1 MRKSFDDL
9 TIADDFM
16 FCKVMQDEG
25 ICKQFLEMILAGQ
38 IGKIVYLAPQNSVAP
53 GIEAKSVRLDI
64 LVKDEAGKSYDIEMQ
79 VSNEHNLPKR
89 MRYYQAAIDIA
100 FLDKGEHYKALNDS
114 YIIFV
119 CLFDAIGKGKPLYTF
134 ENICIEDGQTP
145 LRDGTKKVI
154 INAQAFRKAE
164 NKELKGFLEY
174 VKTGTVNTEYT
185 GRIETM
191 IQTVKKSEQARQEYR
206 FMSGFEMDAR
216 EEGIQQGIEQGIQ
229 QGLRQGIQQGKS
241 LGLAEGSRQK
251 ALETARILKQLGDS
265 VKKIMQATGLSKE
278 EVEAIN

>member
-1 MRKSFDDL
+1 MHKRFDDL

-25 ICKQFLEMILAGQ
+25 ICKEFLEMVLANE
-38 IGKIVYLAPQNSVAP
+38 IGKIAYLSPQNTVAA
-53 GIEAKSVRLDI
+53 GIEAKSVRLDLLI
-64 LVKDEAGKSYDIEMQ
+64 KDEGGKSYDIEMQ
-79 VSNEHNLPKR
+79 VANEYNLPKR

-100 FLDKGEHYKALNDS
+100 FLDKGSHYKTLNDS

-119 CLFDAIGKGKPLYTF
+119 CLFDAIGKDRPLYTF
-134 ENICIEDGQTP
+134 ENICLEDGQTP
-145 LRDGTKKVI
+145 LQDGTKKVI

-191 IQTVKKSEQARQEYR
+191 IQAVKQNEQARREYR

-216 EEGIQQGIEQGIQ
+216 EEGFADGAYQ
-229 QGLRQGIQQGKS
+229 KS
-241 LGLAEGSRQK
+241 LQDA
-251 ALETARILKQLGDS
+251 ANLKRLGVSID
-265 VKKIMQATGLSKE
+265 IIAQATGLSKE
-278 EVEAIN
+278 EVEALN